1 MEKSDQEEKSWSMAS
16 RTATQNRD
24 GLEKKRNGFTV
35 PSGEKN
41 WCAKSWWAQKF
52 DDNNPAG
59 TLRIIKF

>member
-1 MEKSDQEEKSWSMAS
+1 MAS